1 MTFDVP
7 IIDFGITDQDALF
20 TVPGKCSIACW
31 YEDKSWEVLAFNV
44 DFLNLDTSM
53 KLSALY
59 LLRYQSNRD
68 FKRRV
73 NALVEDYVDKMLAD
87 EQEIRAAE
95 IYERRRTA

>member
-7 IIDFGITDQDALF
+7 IEDYGITDADNLF
-20 TVPGKCSIACW
+20 TVPGRCSVACW

-53 KLSALY
+53 KLSQLY
-59 LLRYQSNRD
+59 LIRYNADRQ

-73 NALVEDYVDKMLAD
+73 NALVEDYVEKMLAD
-87 EQEIRAAE
+87 EEEIRAAD
-95 IYERRRTA
+95 IYERRTA